1 MIILLRNIV
10 FCITNIF
17 NFTFIIC
24 IYNSI
29 QKHYS
34 FGFRF
39 NDYKVNIEIIL
50 MITTVLI
57 NIVIAIYHI
66 IVIPVII

>member
-1 MIILLRNIV
+1 MIILLRNTD
-10 FCITNIF
+10 FCITINF
-17 NFTFIIC
+17 NFTFITC

-29 QKHYS
+29 QKHNS
-34 FGFRF
+34 FGFHF
-39 NDYKVNIEIIL
+39 NDYKVNIEIIM